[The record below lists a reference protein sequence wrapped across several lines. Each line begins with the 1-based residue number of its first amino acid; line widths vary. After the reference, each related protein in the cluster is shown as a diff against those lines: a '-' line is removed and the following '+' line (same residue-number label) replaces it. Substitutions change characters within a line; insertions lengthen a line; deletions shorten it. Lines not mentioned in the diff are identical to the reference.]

1 MCYYI
6 PVVSLPSTHFTLQT
20 FDDAKHRLH
29 LDGKD
34 ERSAAKYVSEGEQ
47 AVRMLDGL
55 KTRVR
60 ETADSVRGMWNLLGR
75 LHTRYVWC
83 EIF

>member
-6 PVVSLPSTHFTLQT
+6 PVVSLPTTLFTLQT
-20 FDDAKHRLH
+20 FDDAKHQH
-29 LDGKD
+29 YLDGKD
-34 ERSAAKYVSEGEQ
+34 ERLAAKYVSEGEQ
-47 AVRMLDGL
+47 AARMLDGL

-60 ETADSVRGMWNLLGR
+60 ETADSVRVMWNLLGR
-75 LHTRYVWC
+75 LHTQYVWC